1 MAQALAFEKVD
12 KHGNPVKCYLDS
24 TSCKPQ
30 KAKKPHLDPGMTME
44 LGSSDE
50 DNHDFEGSER
60 SMSHSESD
68 SDSNDT
74 LPSNT
79 EVFYLI
85 NLFLDDNN

>member
-12 KHGNPVKCYLDS
+12 KHGNPVKHYLDS
-24 TSCKPQ
+24 TSRKPQ
-30 KAKKPHLDPGMTME
+30 KAKKPCLDPGMTME

-50 DNHDFEGSER
+50 DDHDFEGSER